1 MDSQVAGG
9 KIREKRKDLN
19 LTQKELAE
27 TSGVSYS
34 TLRKIETN
42 IVKNPRVENLSRI
55 ADSLQLQID
64 TLIAPSLQMSKDYQR
79 ILEDIA
85 KNFAIS
91 ELKNIRESQIK
102 LAEGF
107 TRIPDY
113 FSTIENS
120 YEMTIKQLAE
130 IDFDWITP
138 IKENLDNLFG
148 SVERWHEIFEKF
160 KKQQERNSKL
170 VGNSGWFFS
179 PSLMNN
185 SMLDINITLDKIK
198 EGDQNAIFLLS
209 KKYFAENNFEQ
220 LDVCVQKW
228 KRNTYFKKRE
238 DLIKEAIYNHKNRAY
253 ASAITLL
260 LTQLEGIAGEVCDDS
275 PSINIS
281 KESGK
286 SKDKILE
293 SFKNNNLKNSILYS
307 DSVLLAIDSYIFAS
321 TKRLQ
326 MNAVFSSSFQGMLNR
341 HGILHG
347 NILEFGTE
355 ANSYKCILLMD
366 ILCYL
371 TRQKNAEK

>member
-1 MDSQVAGG
+1 MDSQVVGE
-9 KIREKRKDLN
+9 KIKEKRKDLN

-27 TSGVSYS
+27 ISGVSYS

-64 TLIAPSLQMSKDYQR
+64 TLVATSLQISKNYQR
-79 ILEDIA
+79 ISENIA
-85 KNFAIS
+85 KNFAMS

-102 LAEGF
+102 LVESF

-113 FSTIENS
+113 FSTTLNS

-138 IKENLDNLFG
+138 IKETLDNLFG

-160 KKQQERNSKL
+160 KKQQERNGKL
-170 VGNSGWFFS
+170 MSNSGWFFS
-179 PSLMNN
+179 PSLMNI
-185 SMLDINITLDKIK
+185 SMLDINIALDKIE

-220 LDVCVQKW
+220 LDVSVQEW
-228 KRNTYFKKRE
+228 KENTYFKKRQ
-238 DLIKEAIYNHKNRAY
+238 DLIKEAIYNHKNGAY

-260 LTQLEGIAGEVCDDS
+260 LTQLEGIAGEVCDDN
-275 PSINIS
+275 PSISIS

-286 SKDKILE
+286 SKDKIVE

-307 DSVLLAIDSYIFAS
+307 DSVLLAIDGYIYAS

-326 MNAVFSSSFQGMLNR
+326 MNTVFRSSFQGMLNR

-347 NILEFGTE
+347 NILEYGTE

-371 TRQKNAEK
+371 TRQENAPK

>member
-1 MDSQVAGG
+1 MDSQVVGE
-9 KIREKRKDLN
+9 KIKEKRKDLN

-27 TSGVSYS
+27 ISGVSYS

-64 TLIAPSLQMSKDYQR
+64 TLVAPSLQISKNYQR
-79 ILEDIA
+79 ISENIA
-85 KNFAIS
+85 KNFAMS

-102 LAEGF
+102 LVESF

-113 FSTIENS
+113 FSTTLNS

-138 IKENLDNLFG
+138 IKETLDNLFG

-160 KKQQERNSKL
+160 KKQQERNGKL
-170 VGNSGWFFS
+170 MSNSGWFFS
-179 PSLMNN
+179 PSLMNI
-185 SMLDINITLDKIK
+185 STLDINIALDKIE

-220 LDVCVQKW
+220 LDVSVQEW
-228 KRNTYFKKRE
+228 KENTYFKKRQ
-238 DLIKEAIYNHKNRAY
+238 DLIKEAIYNHKNGAY

-260 LTQLEGIAGEVCDDS
+260 LTQLEGIAGEVCDDN
-275 PSINIS
+275 PSISIS

-286 SKDKILE
+286 SKDKIVE

-307 DSVLLAIDSYIFAS
+307 DSVLLAIDGYIYAS

-326 MNAVFSSSFQGMLNR
+326 MNTVFRSSFQGMLNR

-347 NILEFGTE
+347 NILEYGTE

-371 TRQKNAEK
+371 TRQENAPK

>member
-1 MDSQVAGG
+1 MDSQVVGE
-9 KIREKRKDLN
+9 KIKEKRKDLN

-27 TSGVSYS
+27 ISGVSYS

-64 TLIAPSLQMSKDYQR
+64 TLVAPSLQISKNYQR
-79 ILEDIA
+79 ISENIA
-85 KNFAIS
+85 KNFAMS

-102 LAEGF
+102 LVESF

-113 FSTIENS
+113 FSTTLNS

-138 IKENLDNLFG
+138 IKETLDNLFG

-160 KKQQERNSKL
+160 KKQQERNGKL
-170 VGNSGWFFS
+170 MSNSGWFFS
-179 PSLMNN
+179 PSLMNI
-185 SMLDINITLDKIK
+185 SMLDINIALDKIE

-220 LDVCVQKW
+220 LDVSVQEW
-228 KRNTYFKKRE
+228 KENTYFKKRQ
-238 DLIKEAIYNHKNRAY
+238 DLIKEAIYNHKNGAY

-260 LTQLEGIAGEVCDDS
+260 LTQLEGIAGEVCDDN
-275 PSINIS
+275 PSISIS

-286 SKDKILE
+286 SKDKIVE

-307 DSVLLAIDSYIFAS
+307 DSVLLAIDGYIYAS

-326 MNAVFSSSFQGMLNR
+326 MNTVFRSSFQGMLNR

-347 NILEFGTE
+347 NILEYGTE

-371 TRQKNAEK
+371 TRQENAPK

>member
-1 MDSQVAGG
+1 MDSQVVGE
-9 KIREKRKDLN
+9 KIKEKRKDLN

-27 TSGVSYS
+27 ISGVSYS

-64 TLIAPSLQMSKDYQR
+64 TLVAPSLQISKNYQR
-79 ILEDIA
+79 ISENIA
-85 KNFAIS
+85 KNFAMS

-102 LAEGF
+102 LVESF

-113 FSTIENS
+113 FSTTLNS

-138 IKENLDNLFG
+138 IKETLDNLFG

-160 KKQQERNSKL
+160 KKQQERNGKL
-170 VGNSGWFFS
+170 MSNSGWFFS
-179 PSLMNN
+179 PSLMNI
-185 SMLDINITLDKIK
+185 SMLDINIALDKIE

-220 LDVCVQKW
+220 LDVSVQEW
-228 KRNTYFKKRE
+228 KENTYFKKRQ
-238 DLIKEAIYNHKNRAY
+238 DLIKEAIYNHKNGAY

-260 LTQLEGIAGEVCDDS
+260 LTQLEGIAGEVCDDN
-275 PSINIS
+275 PSISIS

-286 SKDKILE
+286 SKDKIVE

-307 DSVLLAIDSYIFAS
+307 DSVLLAIDGYIYAS

-326 MNAVFSSSFQGMLNR
+326 INTVFRSSFQGMLNR

-347 NILEFGTE
+347 NILEYGTE

-371 TRQKNAEK
+371 TRQENAPK